1 MNRRLLI
8 SVLTFCIG
16 IMMLPVCHASHLISD
31 SLPGEFSGKLPWRIG
46 MEVAPAY
53 VLPTNTFLQGD
64 NIFSH
69 RVDASLTTTLRGDF
83 CFNPRS
89 RTGMLYHG
97 LYQGVGVDIR
107 TFFSSRL
114 LATPVSLYVYQGA
127 PFKHF
132 TKNLWLGYE
141 WRFGAAM
148 GWEDRSG
155 DRMEGYLNSAISTR
169 VTAHMGVS
177 LKLHYKVSDRFQLTA
192 GVDATH
198 FSNGNTSFPNSG
210 INTIGVSLG
219 ASYLINGG
227 EEYVDP
233 DPELISEADKS
244 RWMWDILA
252 YGAWRRRHVIIEG
265 IETLL
270 PKKYGVGGIQFSPMI
285 KINRW
290 FSAGM
295 AVDLQYDHG
304 AGLEP
309 YWEGGYYDNAVF
321 GTPSFHEKIRVGAG
335 GIAELTM
342 PVFKVG
348 AGLGYDIVSP
358 KGDMRF
364 FQQLYIKAFVTH
376 HVYLNVGYR
385 LGNFKDPQNLM
396 LGVGVRL

>member
-69 RVDASLTTTLRGDF
+69 LVDASLTTTLRGDF

-155 DRMEGYLNSAISTR
+155 DRMEGYLNSAISTHR
-169 VTAHMGVS
+169 
-177 LKLHYKVSDRFQLTA
+177 
-192 GVDATH
+192 
-198 FSNGNTSFPNSG
+198 
-210 INTIGVSLG
+210 
-219 ASYLINGG
+219 
-227 EEYVDP
+227 
-233 DPELISEADKS
+233 
-244 RWMWDILA
+244 
-252 YGAWRRRHVIIEG
+252 
-265 IETLL
+265 
-270 PKKYGVGGIQFSPMI
+270 
-285 KINRW
+285 
-290 FSAGM
+290 
-295 AVDLQYDHG
+295 
-304 AGLEP
+304 
-309 YWEGGYYDNAVF
+309 
-321 GTPSFHEKIRVGAG
+321 
-335 GIAELTM
+335 
-342 PVFKVG
+342 
-348 AGLGYDIVSP
+348 
-358 KGDMRF
+358 
-364 FQQLYIKAFVTH
+364 
-376 HVYLNVGYR
+376 
-385 LGNFKDPQNLM
+385 
-396 LGVGVRL
+396 